1 MVWITGHRR
10 KNCSSDAGK
19 MTLTR
24 LTELRPGEF
33 QAAAWV
39 GPTVAGDVGAPG
51 DSTDSIRTG
60 LRRTMRRQK
69 SGSGTP
75 APSHRLGL
83 FLAPFFLAVVL
94 VEQFLAEADRL
105 WCHLDQLIVLDI

>member
-1 MVWITGHRR
+1 
-10 KNCSSDAGK
+10 

-51 DSTDSIRTG
+51 DSTDSIRPG
-60 LRRTMRRQK
+60 LLTEYA
-69 SGSGTP
+69 S
-75 APSHRLGL
+75 
-83 FLAPFFLAVVL
+83 
-94 VEQFLAEADRL
+94 AEKR
-105 WCHLDQLIVLDI
+105 